1 MLDERN
7 ELLAKLM
14 ATEDIDVQ
22 QNNVPTAYFDTK
34 KRVLVLPNWK
44 NLSQMETEM
53 LIGHEIGH
61 ALYTPTNAWVA
72 AIESFDGN
80 KEVFKHVMNVV
91 EDPRI
96 ERGVKKKYPG
106 MRKIFYFGYEELF
119 QRGLFTEDL
128 DPSKLTLID
137 KLNFQFKIPGKVQFD
152 TDEKFWEL
160 VQKIESCETFPQV
173 VALSKEIYALCEEEN
188 QQTQQ
193 SESVSSEE
201 SEWSEE
207 GSEGQPSEFKDSDPS
222 ADKREGKG
230 SEDSGSQKQESE
242 SSEGSSSKEFA
253 EKYTPTIQKK
263 LDEFLLKNQEGAR
276 YNYMELPEPI
286 LENILITNKELQKF
300 LSEYEWAGD
309 SPTKYPKYDSYLN
322 ESSVDKEEEEEDED
336 EVEAVDLSS
345 IAASIKKFNKDYS
358 ASIAYYT
365 KVFDMKKKATEY
377 KNTLQFKT
385 GKLDMNSLTKYKFE
399 DNIFLTTQ
407 VKQKGKNHGIVFY
420 LDMSSSMQKIFKQTL
435 IQLLEVVSFCRS
447 CGIPVSVYGFT
458 DNSSVVNYL
467 HVRAGAKRD
476 GYYGKG
482 STLEQFK
489 NINDKNPWG
498 STFGLIEI
506 FTPSMTNKEFVHTF
520 ELFLSNKWRHIYW
533 FNLNGT
539 PLAPAINT
547 LESIVNRFR
556 KTTRAEIVNV
566 VFLTDGGDTHG
577 GNFYDI
583 TYSGVIYDKKKKNR
597 VTSDYLKKKYEGTW
611 MSRNGSYMVPGA
623 ILNLMKKRL
632 QGVSVVNFFINN
644 WAGNSLYSVE
654 KKATMEFDEMYIVH
668 PDAFK
673 KEGSLSSSY
682 CANVE
687 DLTNKFTQLSKKK
700 QMKRTMINSFIE
712 KIAK

>member
-80 KEVFKHVMNVV
+80 KDVFKHVMNVV

-137 KLNFQFKIPGKVQFD
+137 KLNFQFKIPGKIQFE

-160 VQKIESCETFPQV
+160 VQKIEACETFPQV
-173 VALSKEIYALCEEEN
+173 VALSKQIYALCEEEN

-193 SESVSSEE
+193 SESASSEE
-201 SEWSEE
+201 SEGSEE

-286 LENILITNKELQKF
+286 LENILITNKELQKH

-309 SPTKYPKYDSYLN
+309 SPTKGPKYDSFLN
-322 ESSVDKEEEEEDED
+322 ESSVDKEEEEEEED

-420 LDMSSSMQKIFKQTL
+420 LDMSSSMIKIFKQTL
-435 IQLLEVVSFCRS
+435 TQLLEIVSFCRS

-476 GYYGKG
+476 DYYGKG

-489 NINDKNPWG
+489 NINDKSPWG

-506 FTPSMTNKEFVHTF
+506 FTPSMTNKEFVDTF
-520 ELFLSNKWRHIYW
+520 ELFLSNKWRYIYW

-583 TYSGVIYDKKKKNR
+583 VYSGVIYDKKKKNR

-611 MSRNGSYMVPGA
+611 MFRNGSYMVPGA

-632 QGVSVVNFFINN
+632 QGVSVVNFFIDN
-644 WAGNSLYSVE
+644 WRTTSLYSVE
-654 KKATMEFDEMYIVH
+654 KKATMEFDEMY
-668 PDAFK
+668 
-673 KEGSLSSSY
+673 
-682 CANVE
+682 
-687 DLTNKFTQLSKKK
+687 
-700 QMKRTMINSFIE
+700 
-712 KIAK
+712 KIGRAHV

>member
-1 MLDERN
+1 MLFR
-7 ELLAKLM
+7 
-14 ATEDIDVQ
+14 
-22 QNNVPTAYFDTK
+22 
-34 KRVLVLPNWK
+34 
-44 NLSQMETEM
+44 S
-53 LIGHEIGH
+53 
-61 ALYTPTNAWVA
+61 
-72 AIESFDGN
+72 
-80 KEVFKHVMNVV
+80 
-91 EDPRI
+91 
-96 ERGVKKKYPG
+96 
-106 MRKIFYFGYEELF
+106 
-119 QRGLFTEDL
+119 
-128 DPSKLTLID
+128 
-137 KLNFQFKIPGKVQFD
+137 
-152 TDEKFWEL
+152 
-160 VQKIESCETFPQV
+160 
-173 VALSKEIYALCEEEN
+173 
-188 QQTQQ
+188 
-193 SESVSSEE
+193 
-201 SEWSEE
+201 
-207 GSEGQPSEFKDSDPS
+207 
-222 ADKREGKG
+222 
-230 SEDSGSQKQESE
+230 
-242 SSEGSSSKEFA
+242 
-253 EKYTPTIQKK
+253 KK
-263 LDEFLLKNQEGAR
+263 LDEFLLKMQENAR

-286 LENILITNKELQKF
+286 LENILITNKELQKY
-300 LSEYEWAGD
+300 LSEYEWEGD
-309 SPTKYPKYDSYLN
+309 SATKYPSHDSFLN
-322 ESSVDKEEEEEDED
+322 ESSVDKEEEEDED

-420 LDMSSSMQKIFKQTL
+420 LDMSSSMIKIFKQTL
-435 IQLLEVVSFCRS
+435 TQLLEIVSFCRS

-467 HVRAGAKRD
+467 HVRAGAKRA
-476 GYYGKG
+476 GYGEV

-489 NINDKNPWG
+489 NINDKSPWG
-498 STFGLIEI
+498 SGSYFGLIEI
-506 FTPSMTNKEFVHTF
+506 FTPSMTNKEFVDTF
-520 ELFLSNKWRHIYW
+520 ELFLSNKWRYIYW

-577 GNFYDI
+577 HNFYDI

-644 WAGNSLYSVE
+644 WAANSLYSVE

-673 KEGSLSSSY
+673 KEGSLSGSY
-682 CANVE
+682 YVNVE

>member
-34 KRVLVLPNWK
+34 KRTLVLPNWK

-80 KEVFKHVMNVV
+80 KGVFKHVMNVI

-119 QRGLFTEDL
+119 QRGIFTKDL
-128 DPSKLTLID
+128 DPSNLTLID
-137 KLNFQFKIPGKVQFD
+137 KLNFQFKVPGKVQFE

-160 VQKIESCETFPQV
+160 VQKIEACETFSQV
-173 VALSKEIYALCEEEN
+173 VALSKEIYALCEEEHN
-188 QQTQQ
+188 QAQQ
-193 SESVSSEE
+193 EDPGSEE
-201 SEWSEE
+201 SEENEE
-207 GSEGQPSEFKDSDPS
+207 SSEGKPSPTKDSDPS
-222 ADKREGKG
+222 VDKREGKG
-230 SEDSGSQKQESE
+230 SEDSGVQKEESKETESE
-242 SSEGSSSKEFA
+242 STSSKKFA
-253 EKYTPTIQKK
+253 EQYTPILQKK
-263 LDEFLLKNQEGAR
+263 LDEFLSSNLEATPLR
-276 YNYMELPEPI
+276 YMELPEPI
-286 LENILITNKELQKF
+286 LDNILITNKELQNH
-300 LSEYEWAGD
+300 LSQYEWSAD
-309 SPTKYPKYDSYLN
+309 CSYPTKYPTKYPTFGG
-322 ESSVDKEEEEEDED
+322 DKEETEPETEEDD

-345 IAASIKKFNKDYS
+345 IAASIKKFNKYYS

-377 KNTLQFKT
+377 KNTLKFKT
-385 GKLDMNSLTKYKFE
+385 GKLDMNALTKYKFE

-420 LDMSSSMQKIFKQTL
+420 LDMSSSMIKVFNQTL
-435 IQLLEVVSFCRS
+435 TQLLEIVSFCRS
-447 CGIPVSVYGFT
+447 CGIPVSVYGFA
-458 DNSSVVNYL
+458 DNIAVVEYL
-467 HVRAGAKRD
+467 RNRGGKKTGGAHER
-476 GYYGKG
+476 
-482 STLEQFK
+482 EPQFK
-489 NINDKNPWG
+489 PIDGK
-498 STFGLIEI
+498 SAYDSCFGLIEI
-506 FTPSMTNKEFVHTF
+506 FTPTMTNKEFVDTF
-520 ELFLSNKWRHIYW
+520 ELFLSKKWKYIYW
-533 FNLNGT
+533 FSLNGT
-539 PLAPAINT
+539 PLAPAVNT
-547 LESIVNRFR
+547 LEAVVNRFR
-556 KTTRAEIVNV
+556 KITRAEIVNV

-577 GNFYDI
+577 HNFYDI
-583 TYSGVIYDKKKKNR
+583 CYNGVIYDKKKKNR

-611 MSRNGSYMVPGA
+611 MSRNSSYMVPAA

-632 QGVSVVNFFINN
+632 QGVNVVNFYINSL
-644 WAGNSLYSVE
+644 AGSGLYSVE

-668 PDAFK
+668 PDAFN
-673 KEGSLSSSY
+673 KEGSLSGSY

-687 DLTNKFTQLSKKK
+687 ELTNKFTQLSKKK